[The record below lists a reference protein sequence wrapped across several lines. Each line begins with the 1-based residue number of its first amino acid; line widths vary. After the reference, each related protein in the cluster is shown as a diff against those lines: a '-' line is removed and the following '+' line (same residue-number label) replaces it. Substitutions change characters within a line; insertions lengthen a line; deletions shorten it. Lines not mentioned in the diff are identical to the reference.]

1 MYLNIQAVQDDIQAE
16 EIILGIKA
24 EEAERDRLI
33 EDCQKMIEKY
43 ENKILDYQEMCE
55 RSTKDARLLL
65 GEYCRLR
72 ASKSTKTQQTY
83 KLPSGTLK
91 WLRKASRPVRD
102 DSKLLDW
109 IKIVAPQYVRVKTE
123 EKPAWDELK
132 KSLIECGDHYEY
144 AIPDGELVPVEGV
157 VLEPQED
164 VFEIK

>member
-43 ENKILDYQEMCE
+43 QNKILDYQEAFD

-91 WLRKASRPVRD
+91 WLKRASRPVRD
-102 DSKLLDW
+102 DSKLLGW
-109 IKIVAPQYVRVKTE
+109 IKIVAPEYVRVKTE

-132 KSLIECGDHYEY
+132 KVLVDCGDHYEY

-157 VLEPQED
+157 VLEQQDD